1 MKSKIL
7 QLLSLAVILAFLMPA
22 LANAQT
28 KANFSGSWT
37 FNAEK
42 STLPQGGGP
51 GGGGG
56 GGGARMGGGSFT
68 VAQDANTLTQT
79 REGQNG
85 PTSTKYTL
93 DGKETVNSTGRG
105 ESKSTATWSS
115 DGKSLSVVTKRS
127 FNGNEMTTT
136 EVWSLS
142 DARTLSISTT
152 RPGRDGGASTTTKM
166 VYDKK

>member
-1 MKSKIL
+1 MKSKIIH
-7 QLLSLAVILAFLMPA
+7 LLSLVVIIAFLMPS
-22 LANAQT
+22 LANAQA
-28 KANFSGSWT
+28 KSNFAGTWT
-37 FNAEK
+37 LNAEK
-42 STLPQGGGP
+42 STLPQGGPGGA

-56 GGGARMGGGSFT
+56 GGRMGGGSFT
-68 VAQDANTLTQT
+68 VTQDANTLTQP

-105 ESKSTATWSS
+105 DSKSTATWSA
-115 DGKSLSVVTKRS
+115 DGKTLTIVTKRS

-136 EVWSLS
+136 ETWSLV
-142 DARTLSISTT
+142 DAKTLSISST
-152 RPGRDGGASTTTKM
+152 RPGRDGGSTTTKL